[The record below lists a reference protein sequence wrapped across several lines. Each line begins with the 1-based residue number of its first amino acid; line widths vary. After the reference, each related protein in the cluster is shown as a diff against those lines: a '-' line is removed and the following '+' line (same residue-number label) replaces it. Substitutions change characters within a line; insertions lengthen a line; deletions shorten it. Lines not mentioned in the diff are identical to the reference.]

1 MRSLQRFLPS
11 TSQLAFGFVI
21 VGLWLWWDSFSDQ
34 PPNDFNDF
42 DNDYDSDDSDD
53 DDDDDDV
60 TDVYG
65 DICCGDTRL
74 MLDLIDQEYAERR
87 LAAEESLVRF
97 HPFWFIA

>member
-53 DDDDDDV
+53 DDDG
-60 TDVYG
+60 TAAYG
-65 DICCGDTRL
+65 DICFGDTRWI
-74 MLDLIDQEYAERR
+74 LDLIDYESAGRR

-97 HPFWFIA
+97 HPFWFTA